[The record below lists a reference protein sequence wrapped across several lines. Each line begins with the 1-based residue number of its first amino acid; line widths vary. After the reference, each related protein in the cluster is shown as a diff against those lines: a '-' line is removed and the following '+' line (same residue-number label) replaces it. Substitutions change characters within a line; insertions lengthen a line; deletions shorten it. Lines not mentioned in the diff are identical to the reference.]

1 MHNHD
6 LLQYSIM
13 RIRFLQAGCT
23 VLVIITTAIG
33 VTFLNPLRLSSIG
46 DLEREILL
54 ETPIGT
60 SRAEVREVAL
70 QHDWKILEDRI
81 LRDIGSN
88 EIIGGEIDALLGR
101 YTHISLPIPIPL
113 SGLVW
118 AHWHFDRNENLEWV
132 KVTREVNG
140 T

>member
-1 MHNHD
+1 
-6 LLQYSIM
+6 M

-23 VLVIITTAIG
+23 VLVVIITAIG
-33 VTFLNPLRLSSIG
+33 ITFLNPLRLSPID

-132 KVTREVNG
+132 KVIREVNG